1 MAETRLARLAGDYPI
16 FPEQVPPQESRHG
29 RFTLRFA
36 RDREDLDRI
45 LQLRYEV
52 FNLEMG
58 EGLEES
64 HRTGRDED
72 AFDLCNHHLMVFD
85 HGEDRVVGT
94 YRMQTGAMAAAAK
107 GFYSDDE
114 FDLSAFP
121 AEVLERSMELGRAC
135 VHRDYRSRKT
145 LFLLWRGLAR
155 YVAHNRRRY
164 LFGCS
169 SLTSQDPEE
178 GRRFMAYL
186 EEHGWVHPSIRVLPR
201 PGFACYPEG
210 TPLGEAGEVKVP
222 PLFRIYLRH
231 GALACGP
238 PAIDRLFKTIDFLV
252 LFDVEAMDP
261 DAYRLF
267 FE

>member
-16 FPEQVPPQESRHG
+16 FSEQVPPQETRHG

-36 RDREDLDRI
+36 RDREDLDGVLR
-45 LQLRYEV
+45 LRYEV
-52 FNLEMG
+52 FNLELG
-58 EGLEES
+58 EGLEAS
-64 HRTGRDED
+64 HATGRDED
-72 AFDLCNHHLMVFD
+72 AFDRCNHHLMVIDHD
-85 HGEDRVVGT
+85 HGRVVGT
-94 YRMQTGAMAAAAK
+94 YRMQTGVMAAAAR

-121 AEVLERSMELGRAC
+121 ETVLGRSIELGRAC
-135 VHRDYRSRKT
+135 VHRDYRNHKT

-155 YVAHNRRRY
+155 YVAHNRARY

-169 SLTSQDPEE
+169 SVTSQDPEE

-186 EEHGWVHPSIRVLPR
+186 EQRGWVHPRYRVPPR
-201 PGFACYPEG
+201 PGYACYPEG
-210 TPLGEAGEVKVP
+210 GELGEAGEVQVP
-222 PLFRIYLRH
+222 PLFRIYLRY

-238 PAIDRLFKTIDFLV
+238 PAIDRLFKTIDFLM

-261 DAYRLF
+261 ETYRMF
-267 FE
+267 FD